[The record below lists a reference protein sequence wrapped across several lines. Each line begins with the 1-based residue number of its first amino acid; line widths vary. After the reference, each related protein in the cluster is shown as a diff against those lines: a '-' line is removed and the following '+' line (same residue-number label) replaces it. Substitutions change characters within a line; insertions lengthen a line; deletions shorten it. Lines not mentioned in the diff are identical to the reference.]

1 MITEPA
7 ANDDTMDLQE
17 AAAFMKCGLRAM
29 RELVDNG
36 DVPALQINQKH
47 TLLLRADLISYVREQ
62 GRAQAAKRRARKA
75 GTAAPSPTP
84 APPRHRRGSKA
95 PKPDLDA
102 YEATVMRQIAAAR
115 D

>member
-29 RELVDNG
+29 RELVDTG
-36 DVPALQINQKH
+36 EVPALQINQKH
-47 TLLLRADLISYVREQ
+47 TLLLRADLISYVHEQ

-75 GTAAPSPTP
+75 GTPTP
-84 APPRHRRGSKA
+84 SHVPATPPRHRRGSKSA
-95 PKPDLDA
+95 KPDLSP
-102 YEATVMRQIAAAR
+102 YELTTAAR
-115 D
+115 RD

>member
-17 AAAFMKCGLRAM
+17 AATFMKCGLRAM
-29 RELVDNG
+29 RELVDTG
-36 DVPALQINQKH
+36 EVPALQINQKH

-75 GTAAPSPTP
+75 GPPMANPTL
-84 APPRHRRGSKA
+84 PRRRRGSKA
-95 PKPDLDA
+95 PKPDLAA
-102 YEATVMRQIAAAR
+102 YEATASGGKPLN
-115 D
+115 